1 MQCSKGEVEKL
12 MENQSKY
19 DPNRKT
25 VGAIYRDAALACKP
39 GETVEA
45 GDLSRELMKSLVDD
59 LNDAIAS
66 KPYGNKPFYIT
77 VHESKDLMMPRAIRR
92 RMINTRYRP
101 FPEDDTVVFYV
112 EPETNLVEFCW
123 ELPHRTV
130 MQNRLNNPDLYEI
143 EEIRQI
149 KAYLNEDYW
158 HFGFRKNEMGNWE
171 PNPHFKDKKLEAQKP
186 KIYQSNLFLPI
197 GF

>member
-1 MQCSKGEVEKL
+1 

-25 VGAIYRDAALACKP
+25 VGAIYRDAAATAKE
-39 GETVEA
+39 GDFVEA
-45 GDLSRELMKSLVDD
+45 GDLSRELMNSLVVD
-59 LNDAIAS
+59 LNETIAS

-77 VHESKDLMMPRAIRR
+77 IHESKDLLMPRAIRR
-92 RMINTRYRP
+92 RMITTKYRP

-112 EPETNLVEFCW
+112 EPETNIVEFCW

-130 MQNRLNNPDLYEI
+130 MNNRLNNEWLYEP
-143 EEIRQI
+143 EEVKQI

-158 HFGFRKNEMGNWE
+158 QFGFCKDSMGNWKAN
-171 PNPHFKDKKLEAQKP
+171 PNFKDRKMEAPKP
-186 KIYQSNLFLPI
+186 KVHQSNLFLPV